1 MNERWRILILED
13 SPDDVNRIT
22 EELNRAGIDFMAR
35 VASSRMQFEQVLE
48 DFVPDL
54 VLSKF
59 TLPGINCYDALHHVR
74 KIHNALP
81 FIVVSDPVGEDAAT
95 ATIRQ
100 GANDF
105 VLKGRLAG
113 LSQAV
118 ESALTAFEDQLER
131 EQDNALAYSRLRTMQ
146 RPHTLTREKPMV
158 GEHIRVLVLED
169 EQVDLIALENELD
182 KIDASST
189 LLAVTNRN
197 DFLRALMDFEP
208 QIIISDYAL
217 PGFDGISALG
227 LRNEIC
233 PEVPFILTSGIL
245 DEEIGMEA
253 LKHGVTDYV
262 QKGPR
267 SRIHFAVERALSEA
281 GARADRALAESN
293 LKRSELMFRQLA
305 ENLGAALWIAS
316 QDLSKL
322 FYVNRAYE
330 RIWGQS
336 ADTLYRKPLAFLDP
350 IHPDDKAKVTRAL
363 SAATGDNIDEH
374 VRILRPDGDVT
385 WVWIRTFPISSSGH
399 QLNRTCGLAQDITE
413 WKRAQLEARESQEKE
428 RALMER
434 LQLQMERMPC
444 ACILQDVDFNI
455 IYWNPFAA
463 KIFGYTAEEAVGKH
477 PRDLII
483 PHDKVD
489 YVTNKIFPRL
499 REGDMTVNG
508 EADNVTKD
516 GRTIRCN
523 WLNTPL
529 LAPDGSFN
537 GTMSMVQDI
546 TEKAREEQQLRASE
560 ANYREIFDSLNDCI
574 FVHELESGKILHVN
588 KRAEDQY
595 GYSREEM
602 CELNVGVVSFG
613 EAPYTQEGAEE
624 KIRLAREEGPQVFEW
639 LSRSRD
645 GKLIWV
651 EVHLAKVNLVGVDRI
666 LAIVRNI
673 DKRKREQL
681 AIEDSEKIKTQMI
694 ENAQNAV
701 FAFDKN
707 LIVNL
712 WNPKAEELFGYS
724 AKKAI
729 GAKLPALLVAPDNR
743 DSFEELLSKF
753 VKNQDSATQNKL
765 SKLTAQ
771 TKKKEELQLKM
782 HIFAATSGET
792 SVYCVIV
799 ANTAALLKL

>member
-22 EELNRAGIDFMAR
+22 EELNRAGIDFLAR
-35 VASSRMQFEQVLE
+35 VASSRLQFEQVLE

-59 TLPGINCYDALHHVR
+59 TLPGINCYDALHAVR
-74 KIHNALP
+74 KIHRALP

-113 LSQAV
+113 LSASVEQA
-118 ESALTAFEDQLER
+118 LHAFEDQLER
-131 EQDNALAYSRLRTMQ
+131 EQDNALAYSRLRTMP
-146 RPHTLTREKPMV
+146 RPQTLTREKPAV

-182 KIDASST
+182 KIDASTT

-281 GARADRALAESN
+281 GARADRAMAESN

-316 QDLSKL
+316 HDLSKL

-350 IHPDDKAKVTRAL
+350 IHPEDKRKVTTAL
-363 SAATGDNIDEH
+363 RTATGDDIDEH
-374 VRILRPDGDVT
+374 VRIVRPDGDIS

-399 QLNRTCGLAQDITE
+399 QINRTCGLAQDITE
-413 WKRAQLEARESQEKE
+413 WKRAQLEAKESQEKE
-428 RALMER
+428 KALLER
-434 LQLQMERMPC
+434 LQLQMERMPI
-444 ACILQDVDFNI
+444 ACILQDADFNI
-455 IYWNPFAA
+455 IYWNPVSE
-463 KIFGYTAEEAVGKH
+463 KIFGYTAEEAIGKH

-483 PHDKVD
+483 HPDNVE
-489 YVTNKIFPRL
+489 YVTGKIFQRL
-499 REGDMTVNG
+499 REGDMTCNG
-508 EADNVTKD
+508 EGNNTTKD
-516 GRTIRCN
+516 GRTIKCH
-523 WLNTPL
+523 WYNTPL
-529 LAPDGSFN
+529 HSPDGTFS
-537 GTMSMVQDI
+537 GTMSMVEDI
-546 TEKAREEQQLRASE
+546 TEKAREEEALRASE
-560 ANYREIFDSLNDCI
+560 ANYREIFDALNDSI
-574 FVHELESGKILHVN
+574 FVHDLKTGATIHVN
-588 KRAEDQY
+588 KRAEELY
-595 GYSREEM
+595 GYSRD
-602 CELNVGVVSFG
+602 ELLKLDIGVISQGVP
-613 EAPYTQEGAEE
+613 PYSQKEAEE
-624 KIRLAREEGPQVFEW
+624 KIRKARDEGPQVFEW
-639 LSRSRD
+639 LSRRRD
-645 GKLIWV
+645 GKLMWV
-651 EVHLAKVNLVGVDRI
+651 EVNLYRVNLVGEDRVM
-666 LAIVRNI
+666 AIVRNI
-673 DKRKREQL
+673 DERKRQQL
-681 AIEDSEKIKTQMI
+681 LIEDSDQIKSQII

-701 FAFDKN
+701 FAFGSGLRVKMWN
-707 LIVNL
+707 PLAEKLFGLSAAEALGHKVSELIVT
-712 WNPKAEELFGYS
+712 KH
-724 AKKAI
+724 
-729 GAKLPALLVAPDNR
+729 NR
-743 DSFEELLSKF
+743 ESFEELLTKF
-753 VKNQDSATQNKL
+753 VKTQDQAAQNRL
-765 SKLTAQ
+765 SKLIAQ
-771 TKKKEELQLKM
+771 NKKGEELSLKM
-782 HIFAATSGET
+782 HVFAAQSGET
-792 SVYCVIV
+792 TLFCVIV
-799 ANTAALLKL
+799 ANTAVLLKR

>member
-293 LKRSELMFRQLA
+293 LKRSE
-305 ENLGAALWIAS
+305 
-316 QDLSKL
+316 
-322 FYVNRAYE
+322 
-330 RIWGQS
+330 
-336 ADTLYRKPLAFLDP
+336 
-350 IHPDDKAKVTRAL
+350 
-363 SAATGDNIDEH
+363 
-374 VRILRPDGDVT
+374 
-385 WVWIRTFPISSSGH
+385 
-399 QLNRTCGLAQDITE
+399 
-413 WKRAQLEARESQEKE
+413 
-428 RALMER
+428 
-434 LQLQMERMPC
+434 
-444 ACILQDVDFNI
+444 
-455 IYWNPFAA
+455 
-463 KIFGYTAEEAVGKH
+463 
-477 PRDLII
+477 
-483 PHDKVD
+483 
-489 YVTNKIFPRL
+489 
-499 REGDMTVNG
+499 
-508 EADNVTKD
+508 
-516 GRTIRCN
+516 
-523 WLNTPL
+523 
-529 LAPDGSFN
+529 
-537 GTMSMVQDI
+537 
-546 TEKAREEQQLRASE
+546 
-560 ANYREIFDSLNDCI
+560 
-574 FVHELESGKILHVN
+574 
-588 KRAEDQY
+588 
-595 GYSREEM
+595 
-602 CELNVGVVSFG
+602 
-613 EAPYTQEGAEE
+613 
-624 KIRLAREEGPQVFEW
+624 
-639 LSRSRD
+639 
-645 GKLIWV
+645 
-651 EVHLAKVNLVGVDRI
+651 
-666 LAIVRNI
+666 
-673 DKRKREQL
+673 
-681 AIEDSEKIKTQMI
+681 
-694 ENAQNAV
+694 
-701 FAFDKN
+701 
-707 LIVNL
+707 
-712 WNPKAEELFGYS
+712 
-724 AKKAI
+724 
-729 GAKLPALLVAPDNR
+729 
-743 DSFEELLSKF
+743 
-753 VKNQDSATQNKL
+753 
-765 SKLTAQ
+765 
-771 TKKKEELQLKM
+771 
-782 HIFAATSGET
+782 
-792 SVYCVIV
+792 
-799 ANTAALLKL
+799 

>member
-22 EELNRAGIDFMAR
+22 EELNHAGIDFMAR
-35 VASSRMQFEQVLE
+35 VASSRQQFEQVLE

-74 KIHNALP
+74 KIHSALP

-113 LSQAV
+113 LSASV

-131 EQDNALAYSRLRTMQ
+131 EQDNALAYSRLRTMKK
-146 RPHTLTREKPMV
+146 PLTLTREKPMV

-169 EQVDLIALENELD
+169 EQIDLIALENELD

-253 LKHGVTDYV
+253 LKHGVTDYI

-281 GARADRALAESN
+281 GARKGRALAESN

-350 IHPDDKAKVTRAL
+350 IHPDDKEKMTRIL
-363 SAATGDNIDEH
+363 SATAADNLDEH
-374 VRILRPDGDVT
+374 VRIIRPDGDIT

-413 WKRAQLEARESQEKE
+413 WKRAQLEAKESQEKE
-428 RALMER
+428 KALLER
-434 LQLQMERMPC
+434 LQLQMERMPI
-444 ACILQDVDFNI
+444 ACILQDADFNI
-455 IYWNPFAA
+455 IYWNPVAT
-463 KIFGYTAEEAVGKH
+463 KIFGYSVDEAIGKH

-483 PHDKVD
+483 HPSRID
-489 YVTNKIFPRL
+489 YVTNVIFQRL
-499 REGDMTVNG
+499 REGDMTCNG
-508 EADNVTKD
+508 EADNITKD
-516 GRTIRCN
+516 GRTIRCS

-529 LAPDGSFN
+529 QSPDGSFN

-546 TEKAREEQQLRASE
+546 TEKAREEELLRASE
-560 ANYREIFDSLNDCI
+560 ANYRELFDALNDCI
-574 FVHELESGKILHVN
+574 FVHDLATGEILHINQRV
-588 KRAEDQY
+588 EDLY
-595 GYSREEM
+595 GFSREEM
-602 CELNVGVVSFG
+602 INLNVGAVSHG
-613 EAPYTQEGAEE
+613 EPPFTQLHAEE
-624 KIRLAREEGPQVFEW
+624 KIRKARDEGPQVFEW

-645 GKLIWV
+645 GKLIWT
-651 EVHLAKVNLVGVDRI
+651 EVHLARVNLVGEDRI

-681 AIEDSEKIKTQMI
+681 QIAESEKIKSQI
-694 ENAQNAV
+694 IANAQNAV
-701 FAFDKN
+701 FAFDSD
-707 LIVNL
+707 LIVKE
-712 WNPKAEELFGYS
+712 WNAKAEKLFGHS
-724 AKKAI
+724 AKKAL
-729 GAKLPALLVAPDNR
+729 GAKLPSLIIASDNR
-743 DSFEELLSKF
+743 ESFEELLLKY
-753 VKNQDSATQNKL
+753 VKNQDQTTQNKL
-765 SKLTAQ
+765 SKFTAQ
-771 TKKKEELQLKM
+771 NKKKEELPLKA
-782 HIFAATSGET
+782 HLFAAQAENTILF
-792 SVYCVIV
+792 CMIV
-799 ANTAALLKL
+799 ANTAVLLSE

>member
-1 MNERWRILILED
+1 MNERWRILLLED

-35 VASSRMQFEQVLE
+35 VASSKMQFEQVLE

-59 TLPGINCYDALHHVR
+59 ALPGINCYDALHQIR

-105 VLKGRLAG
+105 VLKARLAG
-113 LSQAV
+113 LSSAV
-118 ESALTAFEDQLER
+118 ETALTAFEDQLER

-146 RPHTLTREKPMV
+146 RPQTLTREKPSV

-169 EQVDLIALENELD
+169 EQVDLLALENELD
-182 KIDASST
+182 KIDASTT
-189 LLAVTNRN
+189 LLAVSNRN

-305 ENLGAALWIAS
+305 ENLGAALWISS

-350 IHPDDKAKVTRAL
+350 IHPDDKDKVMQAL
-363 SAATGDNIDEH
+363 NAATGDNIDEH
-374 VRILRPDGDVT
+374 VRILRPDGDIT

-413 WKRAQLEARESQEKE
+413 WKRAQLEARELQEKE
-428 RALMER
+428 KGLLER
-434 LQLQMERMPC
+434 LQLQMERMPI
-444 ACILQDVDFNI
+444 AFILQDADFKI
-455 IYWNPFAA
+455 SYWNPVAEQ
-463 KIFGYTAEEAVGKH
+463 IFGFTAKEAIGKSPH
-477 PRDLII
+477 DLIVH
-483 PHDKVD
+483 PDRKD
-489 YVTNKIFPRL
+489 YVSNVFKRL
-499 REGDMTVNG
+499 REGDMTCSG
-508 EADNVTKD
+508 ESMNLTKD
-516 GRTIRCN
+516 GRTIRTS

-529 LAPDGSFN
+529 HSADGKFN
-537 GTMSMVQDI
+537 GSMSMAQDI
-546 TEKAREEQQLRASE
+546 TEKALAEEQLRASE
-560 ANYREIFDSLNDCI
+560 ANYREIFDALLDAI
-574 FVHELESGKILHVN
+574 FVHDLETGNILFVN
-588 KRAEDQY
+588 KRAEDLY
-595 GYSREEM
+595 GYTREEI
-602 CELNVGVVSFG
+602 CTGDVGVLSFG
-613 EAPYTQEGAEE
+613 ASPFTQKDADE
-624 KIRLAREEGPQVFEW
+624 KIRLARDEGPQVFEW
-639 LSRSRD
+639 LSRHRSGR
-645 GKLIWV
+645 LLWV
-651 EVHLAKVNLVGVDRI
+651 EVNLARVELVGQDRV
-666 LAIVRNI
+666 LGIVRDI
-673 DKRKREQL
+673 DQKKRAQL
-681 AIEDSEKIKTQMI
+681 AIADSEKIKSQI
-694 ENAQNAV
+694 IANAQNAV
-701 FAFDKN
+701 FAFDSSLKI
-707 LIVNL
+707 LD
-712 WNPKAEELFGYS
+712 WNEKAAELFGYTQQE
-724 AKKAI
+724 
-729 GAKLPALLVAPDNR
+729 ALGVNVSSLIVAPANR
-743 DSFEELLSKF
+743 EAFEQLLMKY
-753 VKNQDSATQNKL
+753 VQNQDQATQNKL
-765 SKLTAQ
+765 SKLPAQ
-771 TKKKEELQLKM
+771 NKAQVELPLKM
-782 HIFAATSGET
+782 HVFAAAASQTKIF
-792 SVYCVIV
+792 CVIV
-799 ANTAALLKL
+799 ANTAALLSE

>member
-13 SPDDVNRIT
+13 SPDDVNRVT
-22 EELNRAGIDFMAR
+22 EELNRAGIDFIAR
-35 VASSRMQFEQVLE
+35 VASSKQQFEQVLE

-74 KIHNALP
+74 KIHSALP

-113 LSQAV
+113 LSNSV
-118 ESALTAFEDQLER
+118 ESALSAFEDQLER
-131 EQDNALAYSRLRTMQ
+131 EQDNALAYSRLRTMKKPQ
-146 RPHTLTREKPMV
+146 TLTREKPMV
-158 GEHIRVLVLED
+158 GEHIRVLVMED
-169 EQVDLIALENELD
+169 EQTDLLALENELD
-182 KIDASST
+182 KLDASST

-262 QKGPR
+262 QKGPK

-281 GARADRALAESN
+281 GARKDRALAESN

-350 IHPDDKAKVTRAL
+350 IHPNDKEKMMRTL
-363 SAATGDNIDEH
+363 SAATADNIDTH
-374 VRILRPDGDVT
+374 VRILRPDGDIT

-399 QLNRTCGLAQDITE
+399 QINRTCGLAQDITE
-413 WKRAQLEARESQEKE
+413 WKRAQLEAKKSQEKE
-428 RALMER
+428 KALLTR
-434 LQLQMERMPC
+434 LQLQMERMPI
-444 ACILQDVDFNI
+444 ACILQDADFNI
-455 IYWNPFAA
+455 IYWNPVAT
-463 KIFGYTAEEAVGKH
+463 KIFGYSAEEAIGKH

-483 PHDKVD
+483 HP
-489 YVTNKIFPRL
+489 
-499 REGDMTVNG
+499 
-508 EADNVTKD
+508 
-516 GRTIRCN
+516 
-523 WLNTPL
+523 
-529 LAPDGSFN
+529 
-537 GTMSMVQDI
+537 
-546 TEKAREEQQLRASE
+546 
-560 ANYREIFDSLNDCI
+560 
-574 FVHELESGKILHVN
+574 
-588 KRAEDQY
+588 
-595 GYSREEM
+595 
-602 CELNVGVVSFG
+602 
-613 EAPYTQEGAEE
+613 
-624 KIRLAREEGPQVFEW
+624 
-639 LSRSRD
+639 
-645 GKLIWV
+645 
-651 EVHLAKVNLVGVDRI
+651 
-666 LAIVRNI
+666 
-673 DKRKREQL
+673 
-681 AIEDSEKIKTQMI
+681 
-694 ENAQNAV
+694 
-701 FAFDKN
+701 
-707 LIVNL
+707 
-712 WNPKAEELFGYS
+712 
-724 AKKAI
+724 
-729 GAKLPALLVAPDNR
+729 
-743 DSFEELLSKF
+743 
-753 VKNQDSATQNKL
+753 
-765 SKLTAQ
+765 
-771 TKKKEELQLKM
+771 
-782 HIFAATSGET
+782 
-792 SVYCVIV
+792 
-799 ANTAALLKL
+799 